1 MRLVFSPN
9 LWYFEENRG
18 RAPLG
23 GVSMAF
29 KRKIQSE
36 PAILEHFK
44 GGEGCVQKW
53 DILKADEMYG
63 KGRVCS
69 LMALAPGHE
78 VGRHRHEGDGEV
90 FYILSG
96 KGKYLLDG
104 ELVEIE
110 EGDVLFVDDGEE
122 HYMVNTGEDLLK
134 YLAIV
139 LFSN

>member
-1 MRLVFSPN
+1 
-9 LWYFEENRG
+9 
-18 RAPLG
+18 
-23 GVSMAF
+23 MAF

-44 GGEGCVQKW
+44 DGAGFVEKW

-63 KGRVCS
+63 KGRVCA

-96 KGKYLLDG
+96 KGKYLLG
-104 ELVEIE
+104 NELVDVEP
-110 EGDVLFVDDGEE
+110 GDILFVEDGEE
-122 HYMVNTGEDLLK
+122 HYMVNTGEDKLE

-139 LFSN
+139 LFS

>member
-1 MRLVFSPN
+1 
-9 LWYFEENRG
+9 
-18 RAPLG
+18 
-23 GVSMAF
+23 MAF

-36 PAILEHFK
+36 PTLLEHFK

-63 KGRVCS
+63 KGRVCA
-69 LMALAPGHE
+69 LMALDPGHE

-104 ELVEIE
+104 ELVDVET
-110 EGDVLFVDDGEE
+110 GDVLFVDDGEE
-122 HYMVNTGEDLLK
+122 HYMVNTGEDQLK

-139 LFSN
+139 LFSE